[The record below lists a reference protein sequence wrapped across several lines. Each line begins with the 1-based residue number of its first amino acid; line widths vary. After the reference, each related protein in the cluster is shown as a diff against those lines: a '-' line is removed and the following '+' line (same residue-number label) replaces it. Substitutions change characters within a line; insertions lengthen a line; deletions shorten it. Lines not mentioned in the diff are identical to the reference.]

1 MNYLN
6 FNNAGAST
14 TFPSSNKEIIKYLK
28 LEEMFG
34 GYHCADLLSNKLN
47 KFYLNLSKLINC
59 KPYEISF
66 IANTTL
72 GFNLFIN
79 SLKKFKNYNV
89 VIFSNEYE
97 SNLICLINNKINFK
111 VVKID
116 ENGDFNIDE
125 LKSKIDKKTLFVNL
139 CHINSNIGNVNP
151 AQKIGKIIKSIN
163 TNVIYSIDA
172 CQSIGHINVDV
183 KKFRCDVLIGSG
195 RKFLRGPRG
204 TGFIFLRKMKNL
216 LIQPHMI
223 DTHNSSMIDTYNSS
237 INSKIRIKP
246 DHVFENFEYS
256 PALKIGLSESIK
268 RVNDIGVL
276 RIEKDIKLKSN
287 YFRDKLKK
295 ENDFYFHENK
305 DKVSGIN
312 TLTIKN
318 HCPKKVFNFLLSKK
332 IITSVVE
339 KKNYFLNKNKKSDAL
354 RISFH
359 YYNTYKQ
366 IDYLIKCISRI

>member
-14 TFPSSNKEIIKYLK
+14 TFSSSNKEIIKYLK
-28 LEEMFG
+28 LEENFG
-34 GYHCADLLSNKLN
+34 GYHCADLLSNKLD

-111 VVKID
+111 IVKID

-151 AQKIGKIIKSIN
+151 AQDIGKIIKSIN

-183 KKFRCDVLIGSG
+183 KKLRCDVLIGSG

-204 TGFIFLRKMKNL
+204 TGFIFLRKMKNS
-216 LIQPHMI
+216 LIQPDMNKLI
-223 DTHNSSMIDTYNSS
+223 DHNSS

-268 RVNDIGVL
+268 RLNDIGVL
-276 RIEKDIKLKSN
+276 R
-287 YFRDKLKK
+287 LKK
-295 ENDFYFHENK
+295 ILNL
-305 DKVSGIN
+305 KVITLEIN
-312 TLTIKN
+312 
-318 HCPKKVFNFLLSKK
+318 
-332 IITSVVE
+332 
-339 KKNYFLNKNKKSDAL
+339 
-354 RISFH
+354 
-359 YYNTYKQ
+359 
-366 IDYLIKCISRI
+366 

>member
-1 MNYLN
+1 MTYLN

-28 LEEMFG
+28 LEENFG
-34 GYHCADLLSNKLN
+34 GYHCADLLSNKLD
-47 KFYLNLSKLINC
+47 KFYINLSKLINC
-59 KPYEISF
+59 KPYELSF
-66 IANTTL
+66 ISNTTL

-97 SNLICLINNKINFK
+97 SNLICLVNNKINFK
-111 VVKID
+111 IVKID

-139 CHINSNIGNVNP
+139 CHINSDIGNENP
-151 AQKIGKIIKSIN
+151 AKDIGKIIKSIN
-163 TNVIYSIDA
+163 PNIIYSIDA
-172 CQSIGHINVDV
+172 CQSIGHIDINV
-183 KKFRCDVLIGSG
+183 KKLRCDVLIGSG

-204 TGFIFLRKMKNL
+204 TGFIFLRKMKKP
-216 LIQPHMI
+216 LIEPQII
-223 DTHNSSMIDTYNSS
+223 DAHNSS
-237 INSKIRIKP
+237 INSKIIIRP

-268 RVNDIGVL
+268 RVNNIGIL

-287 YFRDKLKK
+287 YFRDKLTK

-305 DKVSGIN
+305 DKISGIN
-312 TLTIKN
+312 TINIKN
-318 HCPKKVFNFLLSKK
+318 RCSKKVYNFLLSKK
-332 IITSVVE
+332 IITSVVK
-339 KKNYFLNKNKKSDAL
+339 KKNYFFNKNKKSDAL

-366 IDYLIKCISRI
+366 IDYLIKWISRI